1 MEVHDLL
8 SPDDG
13 DEIAPSNVDSYVGGA
28 VIPIATYSLRWV
40 RHWIRLTVVIV

>member
-1 MEVHDLL
+1 MEVPDLL

-13 DEIAPSNVDSYVGGA
+13 DEIAPPNVDSYVRGA

-40 RHWIRLTVVIV
+40 RHEIRLTVVIV